1 MKYIAVMLGFLLMM
15 PSALEAQDS
24 LRYCQIYALN
34 KKMAVEDKNSG
45 LTLQQSID
53 KYIELMKRMRTNDDK
68 GQLISLYISQAETV
82 FEYPH
87 RSPQQEHDDALR
99 SCLKNWKY

>member
-1 MKYIAVMLGFLLMM
+1 MKYFMVILGLLAVS
-15 PSALEAQDS
+15 PNPVKAQDS

-34 KKMAVEDKNSG
+34 KKMAVDDKNSG

-53 KYIELMKRMRTNDDK
+53 KYIELMKRMKTNDDK

-99 SCLKNWKY
+99 SCLKTWKY